1 MVLRHIFQN
10 FIPSLAFDSP
20 ADKSTPVSVQIYQIE
35 NDDEFFHISD
45 IQSVRCTSHTINNN
59 IFFFFFLTADNQ
71 FSGVKVRI
79 CAVRMYLIYGDIHS
93 LAAVA
98 QTDTV
103 GGEIN
108 EAISSCTDSP
118 YVYFRSGPAIL
129 S

>member
-1 MVLRHIFQN
+1 ME
-10 FIPSLAFDSP
+10 S
-20 ADKSTPVSVQIYQIE
+20 
-35 NDDEFFHISD
+35 DDEFFHIPD
-45 IQSVRCTSHTINNN
+45 IQSARCTSHTVTHI
-59 IFFFFFLTADNQ
+59 ADNQ

-79 CAVRMYLIYGDIHS
+79 CAVRMYLIYGDIRS

-108 EAISSCTDSP
+108 EAIGSCSDSP
-118 YVYFRSGPAIL
+118 YVYSRCGPAIL